1 MQMARCPACRGELG
15 QNATVCPHCGYNFV
29 AERAMRPAV
38 MAMIP
43 LAEGKP
49 AVHVDGRDGSVFVCR
64 RLSDLRLA
72 LEECTFYGWCDWVD
86 APEARPGELSDGLA
100 ISYPD
105 CLQLGPGWFL
115 DRYFH
120 WYMVYDPAL
129 VARSLAGDHSW
140 VPEFLKAVSAPKA
153 EPGSIPDRDGKN

>member
-1 MQMARCPACRGELG
+1 M
-15 QNATVCPHCGYNFV
+15 
-29 AERAMRPAV
+29 RAAV

-49 AVHVDGRDGSVFVCR
+49 AVHVGGHDGSVFVCR
-64 RLSDLRLA
+64 RLSGLRLA
-72 LEECTFYGWCDWVD
+72 PEECTFYGWCDWVD
-86 APEARPGELSDGLA
+86 PPEVRPGELSDGLA

-105 CLQLGPGWFL
+105 CLRLGPGWFL
-115 DRYFH
+115 DGYFG

-140 VPEFLKAVSAPKA
+140 VPAFLKSVAAPKA
-153 EPGSIPDRDGKN
+153 EPGAAPDRGGRG